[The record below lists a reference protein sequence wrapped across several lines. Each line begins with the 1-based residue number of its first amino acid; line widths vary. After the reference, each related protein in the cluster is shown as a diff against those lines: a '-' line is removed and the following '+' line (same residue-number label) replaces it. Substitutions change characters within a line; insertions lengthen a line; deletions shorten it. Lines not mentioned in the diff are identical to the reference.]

1 VLGFVKTRLGGCAYL
16 CLVAVWFWGQ
26 VLSAAVQCPN
36 VANTPLVG
44 EDGRPSLALKG
55 LMTGLAD
62 CVKGMDFAQAFEDV
76 AASQDPEEYNKLAQK
91 YFLRR
96 GERWEDQSESL
107 GHKLAP
113 SFTQILPL
121 FQGFYALGDVYP
133 LGQTFDAVLV
143 HGAMTGRM
151 IKRLDFLVELVTRKL
166 NPVRAQNV
174 YFLTGERDLDLG
186 HEGEDIAHL
195 KAKAEQKG
203 IKVGHLQ
210 YEADVAS
217 LIVEV
222 SDLPDDIK
230 KRFHV
235 VRAPKIKAS
244 DGSLQRP
251 NTVSTLK
258 AWKQDLSERPTS
270 ILAIS
275 NNPYILQQHAALRR
289 QLMDWECTIQTVG
302 ASAYGTNAS
311 DKVVTSVPET
321 ALPLLL
327 DTLARALYE
336 DIQVSRSSQSK

>member
-1 VLGFVKTRLGGCAYL
+1 MYL
-16 CLVAVWFWGQ
+16 WGQ
-26 VLSAAVQCPN
+26 VLPAAVQCPN
-36 VANTPLVG
+36 VANTPLLG
-44 EDGRPSLALKG
+44 DDGRPSLALKG
-55 LMTGLAD
+55 LIRGLAD
-62 CVKGMDFAQAFEDV
+62 CVKGMDFEQEFGDV
-76 AASQDPEEYNKLAQK
+76 AASDSPDAYNKLAQQ

-113 SFTQILPL
+113 FFTQIAPL

-151 IKRLDFLVELVTRKL
+151 IKRLDFLVELVTHKL
-166 NPVRAQNV
+166 NPVRAQNF

-195 KAKAEQKG
+195 KAAAEKKG

-217 LIVEV
+217 LIVHV

-235 VRAPKIKAS
+235 VRAPRIKTS
-244 DGSLQRP
+244 DGRLQRP
-251 NTVSTLK
+251 NTVSTLQT
-258 AWKQDLSERPTS
+258 WKQNLSEIPKS

-289 QLMDWECTIQTVG
+289 QLMDWDCAIQTVG
-302 ASAYGTNAS
+302 ASAYVTNES
-311 DKVVTSVPET
+311 DKMVTDVPEG

-327 DTLARALYE
+327 DTIARALYE
-336 DIQVSRSSQSK
+336 DIQSYQAQKSST